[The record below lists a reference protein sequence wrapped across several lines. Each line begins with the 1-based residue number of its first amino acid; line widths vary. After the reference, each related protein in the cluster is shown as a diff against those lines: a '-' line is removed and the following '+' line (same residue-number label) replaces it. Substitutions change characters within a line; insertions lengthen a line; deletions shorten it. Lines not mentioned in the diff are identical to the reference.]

1 VEESYASLRDS
12 ISHIKN
18 TGLVDPM
25 VTPEVAAKVMDLKL
39 SAVYLLHIIGKPSY
53 YPLIL

>member
-1 VEESYASLRDS
+1 
-12 ISHIKN
+12 
-18 TGLVDPM
+18 M

-53 YPLIL
+53 YR